1 MAQELEAR
9 QPHRFAGLAHRDRH
23 ELVDERLL
31 PSEIDLAEAHRAA
44 DDAAQH
50 RVALLVAGPGAVGDR
65 EGRHAQVVRNHP
77 KADVVHV
84 NEIRGGAGV
93 AAHLLEFDSL
103 HGRWRQPL
111 GAAGDDA
118 ILVGKRRIGFSAA
131 ALPDDVPWGD
141 LGCDLVLECTG
152 KFLKPDQL
160 QGYFDRGVRR
170 VIVAAP
176 VKDPAALNIVVGV
189 NDDRYD
195 PAEHCL
201 LTAASCTTN
210 CLAPVVKVVHDAI
223 GIRHGQITTIHDPT
237 NTNVV
242 VDAPH
247 RDLRRARSA
256 MLSLQ
261 PTTTGSATAIALIYP
276 ELKGRLNGH
285 AVRAPVLNA
294 SLTDCV
300 FELERG
306 ATEGEVNALF
316 QSSAAGPL
324 AGILGFE
331 ARPLVSA
338 DYANDTRSAIVDG
351 PSTMVT
357 DGTLLKI
364 YAWYDNEVGYACR
377 MVDLANIVIE
387 RGV

>member
-1 MAQELEAR
+1 MR
-9 QPHRFAGLAHRDRH
+9 VGINGMGRIGRLA
-23 ELVDERLL
+23 L
-31 PSEIDLAEAHRAA
+31 RAA
-44 DDAAQH
+44 LGACDRPADDP
-50 RVALLVAGPGAVGDR
+50 RAGNRLDI
-65 EGRHAQVVRNHP
+65 
-77 KADVVHV
+77 VHV
-84 NEIRGGAGV
+84 NEVRGGVKV

-103 HGRWRQPL
+103 HGRWRQPIET
-111 GAAGDDA
+111 DESV
-118 ILVGKRRIGFSAA
+118 ILIGNHRIGFTDAA
-131 ALPDDVPWGD
+131 KPGDVPWGD
-141 LGCDLVLECTG
+141 LGCDMVLECTG
-152 KFLKPDQL
+152 KFLKLDEL

-189 NDDRYD
+189 NENRYE
-195 PAEHCL
+195 PAEHRL

-210 CLAPVVKVVHDAI
+210 CLAPVVKVVHEAI
-223 GIRHGQITTIHDPT
+223 GIRHGQITTIHNPT

-247 RDLRRARSA
+247 RDLRRARST
-256 MLSLQ
+256 MLSML

-285 AVRAPVLNA
+285 AVRIPVLNA

-300 FELERG
+300 FELKRPTSES
-306 ATEGEVNALF
+306 EVNDLF
-316 QSSAAGPL
+316 RAAAIGPL

-331 ARPLVSA
+331 MRPLVSA

-351 PSTMVT
+351 PSTMLT
-357 DGTLLKI
+357 DGTLLKV
-364 YAWYDNEVGYACR
+364 YAWYDNEVGHACR

-387 RGV
+387 RGA

>member
-1 MAQELEAR
+1 MR
-9 QPHRFAGLAHRDRH
+9 VGINGMGRIGRLA
-23 ELVDERLL
+23 L
-31 PSEIDLAEAHRAA
+31 RAA
-44 DDAAQH
+44 LGAMDRPADDPRAGN
-50 RVALLVAGPGAVGDR
+50 RLDVA
-65 EGRHAQVVRNHP
+65 HI
-77 KADVVHV
+77 
-84 NEIRGGAGV
+84 NEIKGGAAV

-103 HGRWRQPL
+103 HGRWRQSF
-111 GAAGDDA
+111 GVEDDA
-118 ILVGKRRIGFSAA
+118 VVIGNRRIGFSGAA
-131 ALPDDVPWGD
+131 MPGEVPWAD
-141 LGCDLVLECTG
+141 LGCEVVLECTG
-152 KFLKPDQL
+152 KFLRLDQL
-160 QGYFDRGVRR
+160 QSYFDRGVKR

-176 VKDPAALNIVVGV
+176 VKDPAALNVVVGV
-189 NDDRYD
+189 NDDRYE
-195 PAEHCL
+195 PKEHHL

-210 CLAPVVKVVHDAI
+210 CLAPVVKVVHEGI
-223 GIRHGQITTIHDPT
+223 GIRHGQITTIHNPT

-247 RDLRRARSA
+247 KDLRRARSA

-285 AVRAPVLNA
+285 AVRIPVLNA

-300 FELERG
+300 FELER
-306 ATEGEVNALF
+306 AVSVDEVNALF
-316 QSSAAGPL
+316 QAAAGNGL
-324 AGILGFE
+324 AGILGYE

-338 DYANDTRSAIVDG
+338 DYANDTRSSIVDG

-357 DGTLLKI
+357 DGTLLKV

-387 RGV
+387 RGA